1 VQVEGGR
8 LNEAQAVNIL
18 REAIVLILLLSA
30 PALLVALVVGVV
42 ISIIQAATQV
52 QEQTLTFVPKIIAV
66 FIMLLVLAPWLLKML
81 VNFTENLYAR
91 IPTMIR

>member
-1 VQVEGGR
+1 
-8 LNEAQAVNIL
+8 LNEAQAINIL
-18 REAIVLILLLSA
+18 REAIVLMLLLSA

-42 ISIIQAATQV
+42 ISIIQAATQI

-66 FIMLLVLAPWLLKML
+66 FITLLVLAPWLFKML
-81 VNFTENLYAR
+81 INFTENLYAR